1 MRKLIIVASL
11 LGCILNTSF
20 GGNVQCM
27 IWNDDF
33 GNAEQHRM
41 RTLKSEINYHRIE
54 YNTYSKPKVQY
65 RDILLMRNAA
75 QNAQYHKQNEYSILK
90 NRQFIKAIGS
100 PQFQIKKYNCNK

>member
-1 MRKLIIVASL
+1 
-11 LGCILNTSF
+11 
-20 GGNVQCM
+20 M

-100 PQFQIKKYNCNK
+100 PQFQIKKYKSPPR